1 MPMISGRNKNKNVI
15 VACMRTCHACS
26 IDFDLITKNNGPSK
40 TKKRNSIYQVCIFRA
55 FFMTLS
61 QSFSAKGRRRGSP
74 PACVH
79 PTICP
84 SLHVTPPLSSNPNS
98 ARVTNCSVKHA
109 SCREESKEW
118 ALFQQSLSLFSKK
131 KKQSLSLS
139 LSLSWKLW
147 TFRCVAALAPHI
159 HLAFFS
165 FIPLFSKHKKQR

>member
-1 MPMISGRNKNKNVI
+1 
-15 VACMRTCHACS
+15 
-26 IDFDLITKNNGPSK
+26 
-40 TKKRNSIYQVCIFRA
+40 
-55 FFMTLS
+55 MTLS

-118 ALFQQSLSLFSKK
+118 ALFQQSLSL
-131 KKQSLSLS
+131 SLSLS
-139 LSLSWKLW
+139 LPLVCCCTL
-147 TFRCVAALAPHI
+147 AL
-159 HLAFFS
+159 HLAFS
-165 FIPLFSKHKKQR
+165 FIPLSSSCTRSKGSQGSHQTTLSYESSSLRTWDPKLPPDQTSLHMIATSHYKREASNKFSLSLHAARPQSSTCWCSSPSS